1 LSNRIDENPG
11 FAKNPDTWPAF
22 LFRRQPAVA
31 PGRAT
36 VAKAKI
42 QVSMAKPQWI
52 AKKLRDEIRVIT
64 RGVPMR
70 WEPIDKPN
78 PLHTD
83 VTTEAFDRAVSIG
96 TRIGS

>member
-1 LSNRIDENPG
+1 MAN
-11 FAKNPDTWPAF
+11 
-22 LFRRQPAVA
+22 
-31 PGRAT
+31 
-36 VAKAKI
+36 AKI

-78 PLHTD
+78 PLHMD
-83 VTTEAFDRAVSIG
+83 VTTEAFDRAVS
-96 TRIGS
+96 TRTTKDWMLGAAHRAYRSG